1 MKHGNKNRKFGR
13 KANVRRGFI
22 RSLSVALIDN
32 ERMITTEARA
42 KELRPYIEKMV
53 TKAKN
58 ADKNNIATLRTL
70 SARLGNQE
78 SLAKKLVN
86 EIAPR
91 YQDRD
96 GGYLRITK
104 LPHRQGDAAPMAV
117 IEFV

>member
-22 RSLSVALIDN
+22 RSLSIALIDN
-32 ERMITTEARA
+32 ERIITTEARA
-42 KELRPYIEKMV
+42 KELRPYIEKML

-58 ADKNNIATLRTL
+58 SKNNLAVRRMI

-78 SLAKKLVN
+78 VLAGKIINDL
-86 EIAPR
+86 APR
-91 YQDRD
+91 YKDRD
-96 GGYLRITK
+96 GGYIRITK
-104 LPHRQGDAAPMAV
+104 LPQRQGDASKMAV